1 MNEEDLVTS
10 FKSVNKLSSALYQTA
25 DEALKTTKSIIDEQE
40 PGEII
45 INKMDQNETFNN
57 ESICENKDEIKMNQE
72 SATVTSTPYFKQ
84 ISKPSFNKLESIKS
98 ASPQSGAPSSPMINP
113 ICIKNL
119 TKTSTTGIKL
129 KIKDNS
135 IVDDSLDESKNE
147 KPIENFNLVIKK
159 NPDSSSSVV
168 MKQSTPGF
176 NQPNRNQQI
185 RAPNQQQQQQTV
197 PKLKITNPSA
207 KQPGSFKPSSS
218 HSMFNFIREKKL
230 SQLKAEHEA
239 LSVPSLK

>member
-84 ISKPSFNKLESIKS
+84 ISVAIGN
-98 ASPQSGAPSSPMINP
+98 
-113 ICIKNL
+113 
-119 TKTSTTGIKL
+119 
-129 KIKDNS
+129 KDNFYLRWYRS
-135 IVDDSLDESKNE
+135 GKVAGNE
-147 KPIENFNLVIKK
+147 IDNI
-159 NPDSSSSVV
+159 
-168 MKQSTPGF
+168 
-176 NQPNRNQQI
+176 
-185 RAPNQQQQQQTV
+185 
-197 PKLKITNPSA
+197 
-207 KQPGSFKPSSS
+207 
-218 HSMFNFIREKKL
+218 
-230 SQLKAEHEA
+230 
-239 LSVPSLK
+239 